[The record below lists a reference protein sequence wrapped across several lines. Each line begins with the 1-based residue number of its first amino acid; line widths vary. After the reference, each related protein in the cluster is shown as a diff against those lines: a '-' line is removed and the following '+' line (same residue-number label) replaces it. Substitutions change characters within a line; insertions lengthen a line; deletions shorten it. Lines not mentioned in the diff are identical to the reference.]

1 MWFSRRVKSCVIRP
15 LLFTAPFR
23 VTPRQDLPGAVWRAL
38 LGSWTIH
45 VFADHVVVLQTRAKS
60 RWCWIRDA
68 VTQEYF
74 GACSCGWVGL
84 VGGPPGSKA
93 GLGWGGGVR
102 REDRGMML
110 IPLKLIQFWI
120 RHVFFLVVLYFIA
133 VCTLS
138 DSAVITH
145 DVTALTLTGKL
156 SVVTAEHGRWCWQK
170 CQQRECVVTNAGF
183 FC

>member
-93 GLGWGGGVR
+93 GLGWGGGGEKR
-102 REDRGMML
+102 RQRNDADTVKTDTVLNTSCLLLGR
-110 IPLKLIQFWI
+110 PLLH
-120 RHVFFLVVLYFIA
+120 RCLYP
-133 VCTLS
+133 VWQRCDNT
-138 DSAVITH
+138 
-145 DVTALTLTGKL
+145 
-156 SVVTAEHGRWCWQK
+156 WCNSID
-170 CQQRECVVTNAGF
+170 TNR
-183 FC
+183 